1 MNSSWVKKITFWVEI
16 VVVMAISIV
25 FFEYLLQPTLA
36 NLNPMFADQYV
47 PLEERSLRAPDT
59 PAEVALIIT
68 GLIVWVLYMELRL
81 KIDQY
86 MSNS

>member
-1 MNSSWVKKITFWVEI
+1 MKKITFWVEI
-16 VVVMAISIV
+16 VVVIVISIG
-25 FFEYLLQPTLA
+25 FFEYLLQPILA

-59 PAEVALIIT
+59 PVGVALIIT
-68 GLIVWVLYMELRL
+68 GLVIWVLYMSLRF

-86 MSNS
+86 ISNS